1 MVKTNINLE
10 DMSQNDVVEY
20 LSESVQPEIGAIPAS
35 LLGDPKIYDLEH
47 KKVFLK
53 TWIFVGHESEIPNK
67 NDFMV
72 IPSLLHEALMVK
84 FAVSIICVP
93 TAA

>member
-35 LLGDPKIYDLEH
+35 LLGDPKIYDL
-47 KKVFLK
+47 
-53 TWIFVGHESEIPNK
+53 
-67 NDFMV
+67 
-72 IPSLLHEALMVK
+72 
-84 FAVSIICVP
+84 
-93 TAA
+93 